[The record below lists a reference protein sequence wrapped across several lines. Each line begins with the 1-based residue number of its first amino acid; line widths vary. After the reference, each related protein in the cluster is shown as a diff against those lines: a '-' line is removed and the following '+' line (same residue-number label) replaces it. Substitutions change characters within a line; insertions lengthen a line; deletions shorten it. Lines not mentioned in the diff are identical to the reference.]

1 MLVGCTEGEY
11 SLCTREQTAVQRGYD
26 FTHGGVRYQ
35 VKANRPSGKPGSF
48 VTLVAKPK
56 NYEWEYLVWILY
68 DNGYVIQEAWLWEV
82 GPFKTAFDA
91 ISRLSPKHMRQGKR
105 IV

>member
-1 MLVGCTEGEY
+1 MLVGCTEEEY
-11 SLCTREQTAVQRGYD
+11 SFCTREQTAVQHGHD
-26 FTHGGVRYQ
+26 FTHGRARYQ

-48 VTLVAKPK
+48 VTLVPKPK

-68 DNGYVIQEAWLWEV
+68 DTAYVIQEAWLWEV
-82 GPFKTAFDA
+82 GAFKEAFDA
-91 ISRLSPKHMRQGKR
+91 VSRLAPKHMRQGKR